1 MGSNP
6 TPSADL
12 RFCGLTVSRRLPRRG
27 WWRETL
33 NTDATDFWGSGVVNG
48 GAEAS
53 GYAWHGHDQSLA
65 LTLPPLGVVWL
76 EPED

>member
-1 MGSNP
+1 
-6 TPSADL
+6 
-12 RFCGLTVSRRLPRRG
+12 V
-27 WWRETL
+27 L

-48 GAEAS
+48 AVNAD

-76 EPED
+76 EPET